1 MKWLVCD
8 HCKAPAYGGASARF
22 PDGEPLVFGRITRFP
37 FMFKC
42 SKCKKLT
49 SVSGPQWNKLEN
61 LTEEEISKLG
71 IVA

>member
-1 MKWLVCD
+1 
-8 HCKAPAYGGASARF
+8 
-22 PDGEPLVFGRITRFP
+22 
-37 FMFKC
+37 MFKC